1 MKTIADLKGGEFLRA
16 CNGIRYA
23 VADLLK
29 KSNAMEILKQEPP
42 QFTGTETEEEKEKI
56 LTENGKQKFNRIL
69 DVLLDEYADET
80 AAVLE
85 KMCIVEDGED
95 IGGIDL
101 VITALDVV
109 TTPKMMD
116 FFIRLMQSVRLLGGV

>member
-16 CNGIRYA
+16 CNNIRYA

-29 KSNAMEILKQEPP
+29 KSNVMEILKQELPEL
-42 QFTGTETEEEKEKI
+42 TGNETAEEKEKI
-56 LTENGKQKFNRIL
+56 LTKNGKQKFSRIL

-85 KMCIVEDGED
+85 KMCIVEDGEEID
-95 IGGIDL
+95 GIDL

-109 TTPKMMD
+109 TTPKMID
-116 FFIRLMQSVRLLGGV
+116 FFMRLMQSARLLGAA